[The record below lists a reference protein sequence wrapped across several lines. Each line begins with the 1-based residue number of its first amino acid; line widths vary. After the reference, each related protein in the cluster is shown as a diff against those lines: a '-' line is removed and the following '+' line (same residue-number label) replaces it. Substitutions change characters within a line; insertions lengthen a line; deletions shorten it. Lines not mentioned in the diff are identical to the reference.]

1 MENGGNRSRG
11 AEAGLMNGFT
21 NWIHGSIGTTMFFN
35 ARSAVLQMI
44 SNVNFVNW
52 SDNNMLKLRA
62 AFANQPQYWK
72 DVSMIFNSP
81 FLKQRRAG
89 ITDRR

>member
-1 MENGGNRSRG
+1 
-11 AEAGLMNGFT
+11 
-21 NWIHGSIGTTMFFN
+21 
-35 ARSAVLQMI
+35 MI

-52 SDNNMLKLRA
+52 SDNNMLKA
-62 AFANQPQYWK
+62 ATAFANQPQYWK

-89 ITDRR
+89 LQTDVNAAELLAQD